1 MPTVGYM
8 PVPSPNPRVRAG
20 DVRRLRDLLRIAVAG
35 RGSPGDLLPGEDE
48 LMVRH
53 GVPRAAVRAALGLLR
68 EEGLLRPGPTAHRI
82 VARPHYPGRAAVTG
96 TGTRLPRWLERT
108 GIAAPDVLADWLG
121 VPVGAPCLRTEC
133 VSATAGGGAV
143 LETHYVTTTAAARLL
158 AVPGTGPF
166 DRQLSEAGL
175 HPASAG
181 TRSGPVPAD
190 PDSAALLG
198 VAAGTPLLGAERTL
212 TGDDG
217 RVLAVSVLRA
227 DPAGSVPAARDGA
240 AAAQPDSSAR
250 TASSE
255 SASAG
260 VLSGR

>member
-1 MPTVGYM
+1 M
-8 PVPSPNPRVRAG
+8 PVPSPSHHVRAS
-20 DVRRLRDLLRIAVAG
+20 DARRLRDLLRIAVAG
-35 RGSPGDLLPGEDE
+35 RARPGDLLPGEDE

-53 GVPRAAVRAALGLLR
+53 GVPRSAVRAALGLLR

-82 VARPHYPGRAAVTG
+82 VARPHYPGRTAVTG
-96 TGTRLPRWLERT
+96 TGTRVPRYLERT

-121 VPVGAPCLRTEC
+121 VPVGTPCLRTEC

-143 LETHYVTTTAAARLL
+143 LETHYLATEAAALLL

-166 DRQLSEAGL
+166 DRQLADAGL
-175 HPASAG
+175 RPARAG

-198 VAAGTPLLGAERTL
+198 VAAGAPLLGAERTL

-227 DPAGSVPAARDGA
+227 DPAGTVPVARDGA

>member
-1 MPTVGYM
+1 M
-8 PVPSPNPRVRAG
+8 
-20 DVRRLRDLLRIAVAG
+20 RRLRDLLRIAVAG
-35 RGSPGDLLPGEDE
+35 RGIPGDLLPGEDE

-53 GVPRAAVRAALGLLR
+53 GVPRAAVRAALGLLC
-68 EEGLLRPGPTAHRI
+68 EEGLLGPGPTAHRI
-82 VARPHYPGRAAVTG
+82 LARPHYPGRAAVTG

-108 GIAAPDVLADWLG
+108 GIAAPDVLAEWLG

-143 LETHYVTTTAAARLL
+143 LETHYVTTAAAARLL

-166 DRQLSEAGL
+166 DPQLSEAGL
-175 HPASAG
+175 RPASAG

-190 PDSAALLG
+190 PDSAMLLG
-198 VAAGTPLLGAERTL
+198 VAAGAPLLGAERTL
-212 TGDDG
+212 TGEDG

-227 DPAGSVPAARDGA
+227 DPAGAVPAARDA
-240 AAAQPDSSAR
+240 AASAQPDSSAR
-250 TASSE
+250 TASRV
-255 SASAG
+255 SASSG

>member
-8 PVPSPNPRVRAG
+8 PVPSPNPRVRAA

-35 RGSPGDLLPGEDE
+35 RGRPGDLLPGEDE

-53 GVPRAAVRAALGLLR
+53 GAPRAAVRAALGLLR

-198 VAAGTPLLGAERTL
+198 VAPRAEI
-212 TGDDG
+212 
-217 RVLAVSVLRA
+217 VAV
-227 DPAGSVPAARDGA
+227 D
-240 AAAQPDSSAR
+240 
-250 TASSE
+250 
-255 SASAG
+255 ASAG
-260 VLSGR
+260 MLERARTKPWPASVRFVHSCHARQLAATEGQGSPVTSAGHLSLSI

>member
-1 MPTVGYM
+1 M
-8 PVPSPNPRVRAG
+8 PVPSPNPRVRAA

-35 RGSPGDLLPGEDE
+35 GGRPGGLLPGEDE

-53 GVPRAAVRAALGLLR
+53 AVPRAVVRAALGLLG
-68 EEGLLRPGPTAHRI
+68 EEGLLRPGPTGYRI

-108 GIAAPDVLADWLG
+108 GIAAPDVLAEWLG

-158 AVPGTGPF
+158 AVPGTGAF
-166 DRQLSEAGL
+166 DQQLTEAGL
-175 HPASAG
+175 HPVWAD

-198 VAAGTPLLGAERTL
+198 VAAGAPLLGAERTL
-212 TGDDG
+212 TGGDG

-227 DPAGSVPAARDGA
+227 DPSGTVTAARDGA
-240 AAAQPDSSAR
+240 GSTQSDSSAR
-250 TASSE
+250 TASRE

>member
-1 MPTVGYM
+1 M
-8 PVPSPNPRVRAG
+8 PVPSPNPRVRAA

-35 RGSPGDLLPGEDE
+35 RGSTGDLLPGEDE

-175 HPASAG
+175 RPASAG

>member
-1 MPTVGYM
+1 M
-8 PVPSPNPRVRAG
+8 PVPSPNPRVRAA

-35 RGSPGDLLPGEDE
+35 RGRPGDLLPGEDE
-48 LMVRH
+48 LMVGH
-53 GVPRAAVRAALGLLR
+53 GVPRSAVRAALGLLR

-82 VARPHYPGRAAVTG
+82 VARPHYPGRAAVTA

>member
-1 MPTVGYM
+1 M
-8 PVPSPNPRVRAG
+8 PVPSPNPRVRAA

-35 RGSPGDLLPGEDE
+35 RGRPGDLLPGEDE

-53 GVPRAAVRAALGLLR
+53 GAPRAAVRAALGLLR

-96 TGTRLPRWLERT
+96 TGARLPRWLERT

-166 DRQLSEAGL
+166 DRQLCEAGL
-175 HPASAG
+175 RPASAG